1 MAILEPPYKKTVF
14 INVKVYFY
22 LRMTVS
28 RDSLQIFES
37 LFVWFVPLEPWGRT
51 LTIPFLKENK
61 GQLMSNYCMVSIII
75 IIMVSIIIQS
85 LFNSL

>member
-1 MAILEPPYKKTVF
+1 MAILEPPYKRTAF

-28 RDSLQIFES
+28 RDSLRVFVS
-37 LFVWFVPLEPWGRT
+37 LFVWIVPLELWGRT
-51 LTIPFLKENK
+51 LTIPFIKENK

-75 IIMVSIIIQS
+75 QS